1 MAFPCPPLWSPPL
14 TCRWPMWVYIRINV
28 LCIHYGNVSILNNT
42 IWPHKFIYSWLSDML
57 RVIDHQQHSDWK
69 YCRSIRP
76 METFICNFHCLNI
89 LTVSLLLLFLIMPC
103 FCSCTDLLGIL
114 GTESE
119 VVAIILRTTISSVCV
134 SFYLLKTSLNLS
146 FPPFPWQLRNS
157 YQVYSVYLRW
167 LSLHAH
173 FWP

>member
-1 MAFPCPPLWSPPL
+1 
-14 TCRWPMWVYIRINV
+14 MWVYIRINV

-42 IWPHKFIYSWLSDML
+42 MASHGYKNIQVYLHSWLSDML

-76 METFICNFHCLNI
+76 METFICKFHCLNI
-89 LTVSLLLLFLIMPC
+89 LTVSLLVLFLIMPC
-103 FCSCTDLLGIL
+103 FCSCTDLLGIR

-119 VVAIILRTTISSVCV
+119 VVATILRTTISSVCV
-134 SFYLLKTSLNLS
+134 SCYLLKTLS

-157 YQVYSVYLRW
+157 YQVYSISLRW

-173 FWP
+173 